1 MQERLQRTFVR
12 EEAYLKL
19 REWIVNGT
27 LRAGSK
33 LKDKELAEK
42 LGVSRTP
49 IREALLRLE
58 DEGLVQSK
66 PNSSTNVSP
75 IDLENSFHLYSIVWS
90 LEKLALKQGF
100 AAIRDEHIQAM
111 EEANKRLLKCLKK
124 QDLESALKAD
134 NDFHS
139 VYINLSKNKELEKI
153 LLEIKQKL
161 NRLEIYYF
169 EKAQNR
175 HLSFEEH
182 EQIIEALRQR
192 NLIAAEDAIENNWKA
207 SLLRMEIPSC

>member
-12 EEAYLKL
+12 DEAYLKL
-19 REWIVNGT
+19 RKWIVNGT
-27 LRAGSK
+27 LKAGSK
-33 LKDKELAEK
+33 LKDKELAEQ

-90 LEKLALKQGF
+90 LENLALTQGF
-100 AAIRDEHIQAM
+100 VAFTDEHIKSM
-111 EEANKRLLKCLKK
+111 VEANKRLLKHLKNK
-124 QDLESALKAD
+124 DRELALMAD

-139 VYINLSKNKELEKI
+139 VYIKLSKNIELEKI
-153 LLEIKQKL
+153 INEIKQKL
-161 NRLEIYYF
+161 NRLELYYF
-169 EKAQNR
+169 EKTQNPF
-175 HLSFEEH
+175 LSYEEH
-182 EQIIEALRQR
+182 EQIIEALRKR
-192 NLIAAEDAIENNWKA
+192 DLPAALKAIEHNWKA
-207 SLLRMEIPSC
+207 SFLRIGGKPC

>member
-12 EEAYLKL
+12 DEAYLKL
-19 REWIVNGT
+19 RKWIVNGT
-27 LRAGSK
+27 LEAGSK

-90 LEKLALKQGF
+90 LEKLALTQGF
-100 AAIRDEHIQAM
+100 AAFTDKHIKTM
-111 EEANKRLLKCLKK
+111 EEANKRLLKYLKNK
-124 QDLESALKAD
+124 DLESALMAD

-139 VYINLSKNKELEKI
+139 VYIKLSKNKELEKI

-161 NRLEIYYF
+161 NRLELYYF

-175 HLSFEEH
+175 HLSYEEH

-192 NLIAAEDAIENNWKA
+192 DLSTALNAIENNWKA
-207 SLLRMEIPSC
+207 SLLRIGAPSC

>member
-12 EEAYLKL
+12 DEAYLKL
-19 REWIVNGT
+19 RTWIVNGT
-27 LRAGSK
+27 LEAGSK

-75 IDLENSFHLYSIVWS
+75 VDLENSFYLYSIVWS
-90 LEKLALKQGF
+90 LEKLALTQGF
-100 AAIRDEHIQAM
+100 TAITDEHIQTM
-111 EEANKRLLKCLKK
+111 EEANKRLLKYLKNK
-124 QDLESALKAD
+124 DLESALMAD

-139 VYINLSKNKELEKI
+139 VYIKLSKNKELEKI
-153 LLEIKQKL
+153 LSAIKQKL
-161 NRLEIYYF
+161 NRLELYYF

-175 HLSFEEH
+175 HLSYEEH
-182 EQIIEALRQR
+182 EQIIDALKKKDLSTAL
-192 NLIAAEDAIENNWKA
+192 NAIENNWKA
-207 SLLRMEIPSC
+207 SLLRIGVPPC